1 MKRLPISVLMLAV
14 ASVISAAGPAVGQ
27 TSAAPA
33 AQKPSTAAAP
43 VAAVPAKV
51 AVIAFQAAIMKTNE
65 FQRNFADLQKKYDP
79 KRQELKT
86 LSDQI
91 DTLTKQLQDQS
102 AQLGEDVRI
111 SKTRAV
117 DDKKKQLDR
126 DTQDAQTDFQ
136 SDMQGVL
143 SAVAQ
148 KVGAVMTDYAEK
160 HGYTLVLDAGDQQTA
175 TVLYAV
181 PQTDITQ
188 VIIDAYNEKSGIPAP
203 AAQGDAGGQPAVDA
217 PQPQPA
223 ATH

>member
-1 MKRLPISVLMLAV
+1 MLAM
-14 ASVISAAGPAVGQ
+14 AFIIPAAGQ

-33 AQKPSTAAAP
+33 AQKPSTGPAAGNAAAG
-43 VAAVPAKV
+43 PAKV

-86 LSDQI
+86 LSDEI
-91 DTLTKQLQDQS
+91 ETLTKQLQGQS
-102 AQLGEDVRI
+102 AQMSEEVRI

-136 SDMQGVL
+136 GEMQQVL
-143 SAVAQ
+143 SGVAQ
-148 KVGAVMTDYAEK
+148 KLGALMTDYAEK

-203 AAQGDAGGQPAVDA
+203 PAQGDAGGQPAVDA